1 MLLSIVYITISCII
15 IWRSSNGFEIAS
27 DFLGRRMP
35 LGIKGAT
42 LNAIASS
49 MPEFLTTIFFLFYLR
64 DADGFSGGLGVT
76 SGSALFNLLLI
87 PSLVVIM
94 LCYSGKCK
102 SIALN
107 KKVLLRE
114 GSVLLISQLIFV
126 VFLYSEVLLGWHGLV
141 LVLVYL
147 LYLGLLYSITRKRQK
162 SRRDYKRPPALK
174 KRGFLGALINLDLIS
189 IVLNGRKINTL
200 RAWSLLG
207 VSTLVMT
214 FGTWLLVYGTD
225 LFGEITQI
233 PLIFVAVVLSAV
245 ATSVPDT
252 IISIKDARKGN
263 YDDAVSNALG
273 SNIFDIA
280 FALGFPILLYNLI
293 HGETMELNQELLA
306 FTKEVWVFLL
316 LATLLVVIIM
326 MIGKK
331 LNRFKAYLLLGIYLM
346 FLFFVATQVGDEIS
360 GIGKPIGE
368 FLRNVADGIGEIMSP
383 L

>member
-1 MLLSIVYITISCII
+1 MLLSILYIIISCII
-15 IWRSSNGFEIAS
+15 IWRSSHGFEIAS

-49 MPEFLTTIFFLFYLR
+49 MPEFLTTLFFLFYLR

-87 PSLVVIM
+87 PALVVMM

-107 KKVLLRE
+107 KTVLLRE
-114 GSVLLISQLIFV
+114 GSVLLLSQLIFV
-126 VFLYSEVLLGWHGLV
+126 VFLFKGVLMAWHGLV
-141 LVLVYL
+141 LVLVYF

-162 SRRDYKRPPALK
+162 SRREYVRPPTPP
-174 KRGFLGALINLDLIS
+174 KRRLLGALINMDLIA

-214 FGTWLLVYGTD
+214 FGTWLLVYATD

-233 PLIFVAVVLSAV
+233 PLIFVAVVLSAA

-273 SNIFDIA
+273 SNIFDIG

-293 HGETMELNQELLA
+293 HGETMELNHDLLT

-316 LATLLVVIIM
+316 LATFLALTIM
-326 MIGKK
+326 MIGKR
-331 LNRFKAYLLLGIYLM
+331 LTRFKAYLMLGIYAM
-346 FLFFVATQVGDEIS
+346 FLFFVATQVQEEIS
-360 GIGKPIGE
+360 GLGKPIGE
-368 FLRNVADGIGEIMSP
+368 FLKNVADGIGD
-383 L
+383 LLY

>member
-1 MLLSIVYITISCII
+1 
-15 IWRSSNGFEIAS
+15 
-27 DFLGRRMP
+27 MP

-87 PSLVVIM
+87 PSLVVLI
-94 LCYSGKCK
+94 LCYSGKCR
-102 SIALN
+102 SISLN
-107 KKVLLRE
+107 LKVLIRE

-126 VFLYSEVLLGWHGLV
+126 VFLFKGVLLGWHGLV

-147 LYLGLLYSITRKRQK
+147 LYLGLLYAITRKRQK
-162 SRRDYKRPPALK
+162 SRREYMRPPALP
-174 KRGFLGALINLDLIS
+174 KRRFLLALVNLDLIA
-189 IVLNGRKINTL
+189 IVLNGRKINTI

-207 VSTLVMT
+207 ISTLVMT

-293 HGETMELNQELLA
+293 HGESMELNQALLT

-316 LATLLVVIIM
+316 LATFLAVTIM
-326 MIGKK
+326 MIGTR
-331 LNRFKAYLLLGIYLM
+331 LTRSKAYLLLTIYLL
-346 FLFFVATQVGDEIS
+346 FLFFVATQVGEEIS
-360 GIGKPIGE
+360 GMGKPIGE
-368 FLRNVADGIGEIMSP
+368 FLKNVADWIGD
-383 L
+383 LLY